1 MREQGGALE
10 LESVELRFQ
19 LSADGNPQKIKTPD
33 GTLQHVCVS
42 IQLSI
47 FLF

>member
-33 GTLQHVCVS
+33 GTLMFDS
-42 IQLSI
+42 YS
-47 FLF
+47 